1 MPPVVTAA
9 DGPSRL
15 LYFVL
20 AGEHLAVDIR
30 WLRGI
35 VWVDACTYVPSAPRH
50 LLGLA
55 NLRGSALPVLDMGP
69 ALGLAERSADGRLLV
84 LVVAAGDAQVGVAI
98 DAVLGLETAGT
109 VVPFGEGT
117 PGVQQE
123 LGLGLVRRE
132 RGIALLLD
140 VPKLL
145 HTLRIGA
152 RWAL

>member
-9 DGPSRL
+9 DGASRL
-15 LYFVL
+15 LFFVL

-35 VWVDACTYVPSAPRH
+35 VAIDRCTYVPAAPSH

-55 NLRGSALPVLDMGP
+55 NLRGSALPVLDAGP
-69 ALGLAERSADGRLLV
+69 ALGLAERAADGRMLAR
-84 LVVAAGDAQVGVAI
+84 VVAAGEAQVGLAI
-98 DAVLGLETAGT
+98 DAVVGLESAGAI
-109 VVPFGEGT
+109 VPFGEGT
-117 PGVQQE
+117 PGRQQE

-132 RGIALLLD
+132 RGVALLLD
-140 VPKLL
+140 VAQLL